1 MDTATVFTSG
11 TGKLAQLLE
20 HHFNRINTPEF
31 IDNDPVKF
39 PRRYHDLRDIEIA
52 GILCSTI
59 AWGRRTMILGSC
71 ERMLGSMGGSPYDYV
86 MSADLDSLPEEGKAV
101 HRTFSRRD
109 LKFFLRA
116 LRRIYSRHD
125 TLEELFSPRPGE
137 DGLWDGIARFRAEML
152 SCEHHQEG
160 ERHISCPE
168 KGSACK
174 RLHLFLRWM
183 VRRDG
188 IVDLG
193 VWKNIKPSQLSIP
206 LDVHVGN
213 MARML
218 GILNRNQ
225 NDRRAVQQID
235 AFLRRL
241 DPEDPAKYD
250 YALFGLGESGYF
262 ENNLRATNEL

>member
-71 ERMLGSMGGSPYDYV
+71 ERMLGSMGDSPYDYV

-116 LRRIYSRHD
+116 LAAHIFTSRH
-125 TLEELFSPRPGE
+125 PGRS
-137 DGLWDGIARFRAEML
+137 LL
-152 SCEHHQEG
+152 SASRRG
-160 ERHISCPE
+160 RTVGRH
-168 KGSACK
+168 SA
-174 RLHLFLRWM
+174 FP
-183 VRRDG
+183 RRDALVRTPPG
-188 IVDLG
+188 
-193 VWKNIKPSQLSIP
+193 
-206 LDVHVGN
+206 
-213 MARML
+213 
-218 GILNRNQ
+218 
-225 NDRRAVQQID
+225 RRTPY
-235 AFLRRL
+235 FL
-241 DPEDPAKYD
+241 P
-250 YALFGLGESGYF
+250 
-262 ENNLRATNEL
+262 

>member
-1 MDTATVFTSG
+1 MDTATAFTARAE
-11 TGKLAQLLE
+11 KLAPLLE
-20 HHFNRINTPEF
+20 HHFKRINTPEF

-39 PRRYHDLRDIEIA
+39 PRRYRDLRDVEIA

-59 AWGRRTMILGSC
+59 AWGRRTMILNSC
-71 ERMLGSMGGSPYDYV
+71 ERMLAPMGASPYDYV
-86 MSADLDSLPEEGKAV
+86 MSADLGSLPDEGKAV

-116 LRRIYSRHD
+116 LRGIYSRHD
-125 TLEELFSPRPGE
+125 TLEELFAPRTGE
-137 DGLWDGIARFRAEML
+137 YGLWAGITRFRAEML
-152 SCEHHQEG
+152 SCGHHSEG
-160 ERHISCPE
+160 ERHISCPD

-193 VWKNIKPSQLSIP
+193 VWKNISPSQLSIP

-213 MARML
+213 IARML
-218 GILNRNQ
+218 GILERNQ
-225 NDRRAVQQID
+225 NDRRAVEQID
-235 AFLRRL
+235 TFLRKL
-241 DPEDPAKYD
+241 DPQDPAKYD
-250 YALFGLGESGYF
+250 YALFGLGESGFF